1 MWFTCVKQKSM
12 ENQSQ
17 QTQYQ
22 QQEPVGFP
30 SHPIA
35 PKNKRSGLIK
45 WIIIAVIGLVL
56 IGGAVFFVFS
66 GGGSEEE
73 NPSPTSS
80 VDFIQTPQPTTL
92 PTPSPAAIDRKA
104 IAVQVL
110 NGTGIPG
117 EAGALETLLGG
128 LGYDDITT
136 GNSSSTVSTTTMT
149 YNSSVNQA
157 AIAEITQLLE
167 KTYQQVETKMSST
180 TGNYEISIVIGLRKG
195 ATPKPAASATST
207 PKATTKP
214 SSSPSA
220 TSTPRPTATP

>member
-1 MWFTCVKQKSM
+1 M

-17 QTQYQ
+17 PAQYQ

-35 PKNKRSGLIK
+35 PKKKSGLIK

-66 GGGSEEE
+66 GGGSDEDE
-73 NPSPTSS
+73 NPTPTSS
-80 VDFIQTPQPTTL
+80 VDFIQTPQPTTI

-104 IAVQVL
+104 IAIQVQ

-136 GNSSSTVSTTTMT
+136 GNSSSTVTVTTMT
-149 YNSSVNQA
+149 YNSSVSQT
-157 AIAEITQLLE
+157 AISEITQLLE

-180 TGNYEISIVIGLRKG
+180 TGNYEISIVVGLRKG
-195 ATPKPAASATST
+195 ATPKPVASAT

-214 SSSPSA
+214 TTSPS
-220 TSTPRPTATP
+220 PTATP